1 MKDFRLFRQDSGSGN
16 VPPPPPPPSGSTPPP
31 PPPPPSGGSGSS
43 GSGVQDSAST
53 NAIITLILGILSWI
67 ACGVIAA
74 IPAWIMGKKE
84 INAIDA
90 GQSSQAGRTMAN
102 IGMWLGIIQ
111 VILTIIALI
120 VVVLLIL
127 FGIISDFNF

>member
-1 MKDFRLFRQDSGSGN
+1 MKDYRLFRQDGGSGN
-16 VPPPPPPPSGSTPPP
+16 VPPPPPPPPSTPPP
-31 PPPPPSGGSGSS
+31 PPPPPPTGGSPTETKEG
-43 GSGVQDSAST
+43 AST
-53 NAIITLILGILSWI
+53 NAIIALILGILSWI
-67 ACGVIAA
+67 ACGIIAA

-84 INAIDA
+84 VNAIDA

-120 VVVLLIL
+120 VVVLLLL
-127 FGIISDFNF
+127 FGIISDL

>member
-1 MKDFRLFRQDSGSGN
+1 MKDHRLFSQDGGSGN
-16 VPPPPPPPSGSTPPP
+16 VTPPPPPTPSTPPP
-31 PPPPPSGGSGSS
+31 PPPPPTGGSPTETKEG
-43 GSGVQDSAST
+43 AST
-53 NAIITLILGILSWI
+53 NSIITLILGILSWI
-67 ACGVIAA
+67 ACGIIAA

-84 INAIDA
+84 ITAIDA

-111 VILTIIALI
+111 VILTIVALI
-120 VVVLLIL
+120 VVVLLII

>member
-1 MKDFRLFRQDSGSGN
+1 MKDYRLFRQDGGSGN
-16 VPPPPPPPSGSTPPP
+16 VPPPPPPPPSTPPP
-31 PPPPPSGGSGSS
+31 PPPPPTSGGSTTVAKEG
-43 GSGVQDSAST
+43 AST
-53 NAIITLILGILSWI
+53 NSIITLILGILSWI
-67 ACGVIAA
+67 ACGIIAA

-111 VILTIIALI
+111 VIFTIVALI
-120 VVVLLIL
+120 VVVLLII

>member
-1 MKDFRLFRQDSGSGN
+1 MKDYRLFRQDGGSGN
-16 VPPPPPPPSGSTPPP
+16 VPPPPPPPPSTPPP
-31 PPPPPSGGSGSS
+31 PPPPPTGGSPTETQEG
-43 GSGVQDSAST
+43 AST
-53 NAIITLILGILSWI
+53 NSIITLILGILSWI
-67 ACGVIAA
+67 ACGIIAA

-84 INAIDA
+84 ITAIDA

-111 VILTIIALI
+111 VILTIVALI
-120 VVVLLIL
+120 VVVLLII